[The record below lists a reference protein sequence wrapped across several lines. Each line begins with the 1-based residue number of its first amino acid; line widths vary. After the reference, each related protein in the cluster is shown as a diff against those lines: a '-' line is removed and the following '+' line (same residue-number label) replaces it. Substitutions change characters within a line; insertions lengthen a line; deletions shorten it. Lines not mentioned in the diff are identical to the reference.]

1 MKYMKSIYK
10 ITQLIAITALFIAC
24 SSKGD
29 SNLQEKKAAL
39 SKLKSEQTDL
49 EKKIKTL
56 ESEIEKLDSSF
67 KKILAKQ
74 VAVEA
79 VAPANFSHYIDLQG
93 KIDAEDI
100 SIVTPRGMGG
110 QVKQLLVQKG
120 DLVKK
125 GQLLV
130 VLDDAIIQQNIKQLT
145 SQLDFAKNIFQRQKN
160 LWEQG
165 IGTEVQYLTS
175 KNNVDALER
184 QLDVIKE
191 QSSTTRVYAQVNGIA
206 DEVNVRVGE
215 FFQGM
220 TALGQPQI
228 KIVNNSRLKAV
239 VDVPESYLAKVK
251 KGTKV
256 KVIVPELE
264 VEIIGDIS
272 VISQSINQNS
282 RGFLAEIHIPANNK
296 LKPNLI
302 AQVKI
307 LDYAVSNILTIP
319 LNLIQ
324 SDEHGKFVYVTETK
338 GNKIYAKKLKIEVG
352 ESYEGRIEVKAGL
365 ASGDQIITEG
375 FQGLYEGQLIETIRP

>member
-1 MKYMKSIYK
+1 M
-10 ITQLIAITALFIAC
+10 
-24 SSKGD
+24 
-29 SNLQEKKAAL
+29 
-39 SKLKSEQTDL
+39 
-49 EKKIKTL
+49 
-56 ESEIEKLDSSF
+56 
-67 KKILAKQ
+67 
-74 VAVEA
+74 
-79 VAPANFSHYIDLQG
+79 
-93 KIDAEDI
+93 
-100 SIVTPRGMGG
+100 
-110 QVKQLLVQKG
+110 
-120 DLVKK
+120 
-125 GQLLV
+125 
-130 VLDDAIIQQNIKQLT
+130 
-145 SQLDFAKNIFQRQKN
+145 
-160 LWEQG
+160 
-165 IGTEVQYLTS
+165 
-175 KNNVDALER
+175 DALER

-239 VDVPESYLAKVK
+239 VDVPETYLAKVK

-256 KVIVPELE
+256 KVIVPELD
-264 VEIIGDIS
+264 VEIIGDIN

-307 LDYAVSNILTIP
+307 LDYAVTNILTIP

-324 SDEHGKFVYVTETK
+324 SDEHGKFVYISETK
-338 GNKIYAKKLKIEVG
+338 GNKLYAKKLKIEVG

-365 ASGDQIITEG
+365 NAGDQIITEG
-375 FQGLYEGQLIETIRP
+375 FQGLYEGQLIETIHP